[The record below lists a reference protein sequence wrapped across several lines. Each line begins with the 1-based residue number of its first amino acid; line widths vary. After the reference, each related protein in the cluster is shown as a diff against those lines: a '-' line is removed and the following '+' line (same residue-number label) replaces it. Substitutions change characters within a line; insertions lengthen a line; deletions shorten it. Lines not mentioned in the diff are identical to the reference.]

1 MEYLFDYNDGLIL
14 NISDVDS
21 AKFIMSSFYKFYLKR
36 YIETAD
42 DKKFIFKP
50 TLSYLNY
57 IDIIELVRKEAYKNG
72 DGFSVSKQLSSFIN
86 EREVYVE
93 KRSKLGIE
101 IKNKEPKLFERF
113 EEYKNIV
120 DNCMSRRLR
129 DKQMWD
135 SFFMCAMRKA
145 ANFSVPG
152 SGKTA
157 SVLGVYSYLKHKGIV
172 KRIVVICPKNAFGSW
187 MDEFS
192 VCFDGKEE
200 LRVFNIHNPLYKTM
214 REKCNALMYDSGFA
228 NLILVNFES
237 VGSVLE
243 ALKSVVKS
251 DTLLVF
257 DEVHRVKRVGGEY
270 AVNALEVAECCTHT
284 IAMTGTPIPNS
295 YRDIHNLLNILFPNE
310 YDTFFGFSVPMLNN
324 PTEQEKNDI
333 NKKLQ
338 PFFCRTNKN
347 ELGVPLADADEICK
361 TFANDTENKLLDI
374 LLKKYRKN
382 KLALFIRLLQLES
395 NPELLLKN
403 LNFNDFKYLL
413 DDEREIDEIDYVD
426 YSTEIIQ
433 LIKNC
438 PASQKMEC
446 CINEVKNLVSQN
458 KSVVIWCVFVDS
470 INSLATKLES
480 AGISVKCVYGEIP
493 LEERAQ
499 LINDFKS
506 GEISVLITNPHTLAE
521 SVSLH
526 TVCHDAV
533 YFEYSYNL
541 VHLLQSK
548 DRIHRLGLPDDQ
560 YTHYKFMQV
569 EYQTLNGAWSLDE
582 EVYNRLKFK
591 EQTMLAAIESGKLET
606 MPTTDED
613 LDLIFSNL

>member
-1 MEYLFDYNDGLIL
+1 MDYLFDYNDGLIL
-14 NISDVDS
+14 NISDIDS
-21 AKFIMSSFYKFYLKR
+21 AKFTMSSFYKFYLKR

-42 DKKFIFKP
+42 DKKFVFKP

-57 IDIIELVRKEAYKNG
+57 TDIIELVRKEANKNG

-120 DNCMSRRLR
+120 DSCMSRRLR

-192 VCFDGKEE
+192 VCFDGKED

-214 REKCNALMYDSGFA
+214 REKRNALMYDSGFA

-270 AVNALEVAECCTHT
+270 AVNALDVAECCTHT

-333 NKKLQ
+333 NQKLQ

-361 TFANDTENKLLDI
+361 TAANDTENKLLDI

-403 LNFNDFKYLL
+403 LNFGDFKYLL
-413 DDEREIDEIDYVD
+413 DEDCEIDEIDYVD

-438 PASQKMEC
+438 PASQKMER
-446 CINEVKNLVSQN
+446 CINEVKNLVLQN

-470 INSLATKLES
+470 INSLAAKLES

-506 GEISVLITNPHTLAE
+506 GKISVLITNPHTLAE

-548 DRIHRLGLPDDQ
+548 DRIHRLGLPNDQ

-569 EYQTLNGAWSLDE
+569 EYQTSNGAWSLDE

-591 EQTMLAAIESGKLET
+591 EETMLAAIESGKLET

>member
-14 NISDVDS
+14 NITDADA
-21 AKFIMSSFYKFYLKR
+21 AKFTMSSFYKFYLKR
-36 YIETAD
+36 YVETAD
-42 DKKFIFKP
+42 DKKFVFKS

-57 IDIIELVRKEAYKNG
+57 TDIIELVRKEAHKNG

-120 DNCMSRRLR
+120 DNCMSRKLR

-192 VCFDGKEE
+192 VCFDGKED

-214 REKCNALMYDSGFA
+214 REKRNALMYDSGFA

-243 ALKSVVKS
+243 ALKSIVKS

-270 AVNALEVAECCTHT
+270 AVNALDVAECCTHT

-324 PTEQEKNDI
+324 PTDQEKNDI
-333 NKKLQ
+333 NQKVH
-338 PFFCRTNKN
+338 PVFCRTNKN
-347 ELGVPLADADEICK
+347 EFGVPLADADEICK
-361 TFANDTENKLLDI
+361 TAANDTENKLLDI

-413 DDEREIDEIDYVD
+413 DEDREIDEIDYVD
-426 YSTEIIQ
+426 YSAEIIQ

-438 PASQKMEC
+438 PASQKMES
-446 CINEVKNLVSQN
+446 CINEVKNLVLQN

-470 INSLATKLES
+470 INTLAERLES

-493 LEERAQ
+493 LEERAK

-506 GEISVLITNPHTLAE
+506 GKISVLITNPHTLAE

-591 EQTMLAAIESGKLET
+591 EETMLAAIESGKLET